1 MRIMPAISRMSSLKQ
16 IFDSSVPSVKS
27 LNKFYL
33 SNCLG
38 KLIVTNKK
46 IETKTFDNSIELKD
60 ISYKHINS
68 NKYIHKNFNLRIN
81 KFDFI
86 CIYGKSGVGK
96 TTLIDIISGLLKP
109 NEGQIFI
116 DGKKNVISVTLI
128 GSRQFLTSRR
138 QHIY

>member
-46 IETKTFDNSIELKD
+46 N
-60 ISYKHINS
+60 
-68 NKYIHKNFNLRIN
+68 
-81 KFDFI
+81 
-86 CIYGKSGVGK
+86 
-96 TTLIDIISGLLKP
+96 
-109 NEGQIFI
+109 
-116 DGKKNVISVTLI
+116 
-128 GSRQFLTSRR
+128 
-138 QHIY
+138 